1 MIYILCFNDEM
12 KQCQSCF
19 IFNENIIIFLLGGKI
34 SFALGK
40 YCLQLLF
47 NCKQIFVVAK
57 LGCKWHFAF

>member
-1 MIYILCFNDEM
+1 MKYILCLNDEM

-19 IFNENIIIFLLGGKI
+19 IFNDIIIVLLEEKM

-47 NCKQIFVVAK
+47 NCEQIFLVAK
-57 LGCKWHFAF
+57 LGCK